1 MKQTIELIDKMVDK
15 SNVPKIRILL
25 AGSVLPF
32 DHPAWD
38 SIDIA
43 SKKVTVEGS
52 EVSAVNYAPHLLDK
66 IRKYSQ
72 DDMD

>member
-1 MKQTIELIDKMVDK
+1 MVDIISPVVK
-15 SNVPKIRILL
+15 SNVPKIWILL

-38 SIDIA
+38 SMDIA

-52 EVSAVNYAPHLLDK
+52 EASALNFAPHLVDK
-66 IRKYSQ
+66 IRQYKDS
-72 DDMD
+72 DMD